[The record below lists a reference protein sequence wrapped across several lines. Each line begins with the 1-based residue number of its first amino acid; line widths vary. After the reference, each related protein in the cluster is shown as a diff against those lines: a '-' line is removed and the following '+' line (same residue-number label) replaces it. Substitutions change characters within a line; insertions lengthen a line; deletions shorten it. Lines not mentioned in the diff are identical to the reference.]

1 MTHSPRKQRNAMVT
15 RLRRR
20 GVGDERVLEAM
31 ARVPREKFIPGRL
44 AGNAYEDEPLSIGS
58 GQTISAPDIV
68 AMMATA
74 LRLSGQERVLEV
86 GGGNGYAAAVLAEC
100 AERVVTIERHA
111 ELAARAHRVLTDL
124 GYDNVEVRNA
134 DGMLGASD
142 RAPFDAITVAAMA
155 DEIPDALTEQLA
167 PDGILVCPVGD
178 DFGGDLVVLRHGVRE
193 RLSPVRFVPL
203 VSGVE
208 G

>member
-1 MTHSPRKQRNAMVT
+1 MVA

-44 AGNAYEDEPLSIGS
+44 AGSAYEDEPLSIGS

-68 AMMATA
+68 AIMATA
-74 LRLSGQERVLEV
+74 LRLRGQERVLEV

-111 ELAARAHRVLTDL
+111 ELAARANRVLTDL

-193 RLSPVRFVPL
+193 RLSSVRFVPL
-203 VSGVE
+203 VEGVE
-208 G
+208 R